1 MSDAT
6 IPEDPVCQ
14 HGRPGRPHAAGVRGQ
29 YKHMFPSLAQS
40 IDNVPAQMKQ
50 YKIIESDDLTHV
62 SINLFVRKQVECLG
76 PLSID

>member
-1 MSDAT
+1 
-6 IPEDPVCQ
+6 
-14 HGRPGRPHAAGVRGQ
+14 
-29 YKHMFPSLAQS
+29 MFPSLAQS

-62 SINLFVRKQVECLG
+62 SINLSVRKQVECLG